1 MTARTFGRKGGVE
14 LAPPSRPVFGN
25 AAPDAEP
32 ADPEMQRRVE
42 AFLAS
47 ERARKDN
54 RSGNGVRG
62 TAAANLAPVP
72 GEKSLVAAYVIWF
85 FFGAISGHRFY
96 LGFPVSGVIQASL
109 WFVSW
114 MLIMGGFFG
123 AVLSLGIAGMWTLTD
138 AFLIPGLHRQAI
150 QRQRELRS
158 SYVFE

>member
-1 MTARTFGRKGGVE
+1 MTARTFGRKGGGG
-14 LAPPSRPVFGN
+14 LAPPSRQIFGN
-25 AAPDAEP
+25 APTDAGH

-47 ERARKDN
+47 ERARKD
-54 RSGNGVRG
+54 SAPGDGVRG

-96 LGFPVSGVIQASL
+96 LGFPASGVVQASL
-109 WFVSW
+109 WVVSW

-123 AVLSLGIAGMWTLTD
+123 AVLGLGAAGLWTLVD
-138 AFLIPGLHRQAI
+138 AFLIPGLHRRAVE
-150 QRQRELRS
+150 RQRELRAG
-158 SYVFE
+158 YVFE